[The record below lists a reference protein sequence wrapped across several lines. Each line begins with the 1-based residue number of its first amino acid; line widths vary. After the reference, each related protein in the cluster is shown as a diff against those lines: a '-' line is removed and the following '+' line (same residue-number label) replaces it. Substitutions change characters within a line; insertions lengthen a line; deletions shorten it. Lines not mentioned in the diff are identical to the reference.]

1 MIERILAPVD
11 FSTESRRAVTFGL
24 ELAQQLGAAVRVVN
38 VLDLG
43 DLRCAIKAGL
53 SGFKDDADLH
63 RRVEEW
69 NESEYAKLDLPEHVS
84 RMTLRGD
91 VVTSILAAIASFD
104 AQLVV
109 MGSAGMGSRLP
120 IGSKT
125 EDVIR
130 RAKVPV
136 VVVR

>member
-1 MIERILAPVD
+1 VIERILIPID
-11 FSTESRRAVTFGL
+11 FSEESRRAVTFAL
-24 ELAQQLGAAVRVVN
+24 QLAQQLGAAVRVVN
-38 VLDLG
+38 VLDAG
-43 DLRCAIKAGL
+43 DLRAAVKAGL
-53 SGFKDDADLH
+53 SGFTDDADLH
-63 RRVEEW
+63 RRLDEW
-69 NESEYAKLDLPEHVS
+69 NEEEYRKLSLPEHVS

-91 VVTSILAAIASFD
+91 VIGSILAAVASFD

-109 MGSAGMGSRLP
+109 MGSAGLGRRLP

-125 EDVIR
+125 EELIR